1 MIEHDEFIGRPCRV
15 MSSADVRMS
24 RIDGVIVDETR
35 QMIHV
40 RTQKGLKM
48 IPKHGTVFEIDGHRI
63 SGDDVMFRPEDR
75 IKRVRIR
82 GRTSERDA

>member
-1 MIEHDEFIGRPCRV
+1 
-15 MSSADVRMS
+15 
-24 RIDGVIVDETR
+24 
-35 QMIHV
+35 MIHV